1 MSVPSYS
8 FHSLSLKLPNKEM
21 SFSFPPNKLLN
32 KGREEY
38 SKMILFIHFHS
49 IPFPPSKRSL
59 NEFLIQNLINKFFK
73 KVFLFS
79 FMANSKKYPSK
90 RFSSSICNVYINCI
104 YIKLFYMQAFYVTIF
119 PHV

>member
-1 MSVPSYS
+1 MRVPSYP
-8 FHSLSLKLPNKEM
+8 FNSLLLKLPNKGID
-21 SFSFPPNKLLN
+21 FLFPPLKLPN

-38 SKMILFIHFHS
+38 SKMIIFIHFHS
-49 IPFPPSKRSL
+49 IPFSPPKRSL
-59 NEFLIQNLINKFFK
+59 NEFLIQNLITKFFK

-104 YIKLFYMQAFYVTIF
+104 YIKLFYMQAFYVPIF